1 MKVAQGL
8 YFVFPSY
15 AKTNSDVLDNRNY
28 SGKLH
33 VELHFWYKSQNNKGN
48 KNCSGNATRS
58 AKGKLAEISTGKAQ
72 SHFTTEGPF
81 KNYVEN
87 TLPFLSQSIEQ
98 RNPL

>member
-1 MKVAQGL
+1 MKVALGL
-8 YFVFPSY
+8 SIVLPYTR
-15 AKTNSDVLDNRNY
+15 TNVDVIGIRNY